1 VNNGW
6 WCRQRLMMQPETE
19 RGDPEARKSPGENR
33 PRGKKTL
40 KGKKDPRLEEALG
53 RVRILILQSL

>member
-1 VNNGW
+1 
-6 WCRQRLMMQPETE
+6 MMQPETK
-19 RGDPEARKSPGENR
+19 RGDSEARKSPGENR